1 MELSLEGRTAIVTGA
16 SRGIGLA
23 CTRALA
29 AAGASV
35 VAGARAGSDE
45 LTELT
50 KSAPVRAVVVDLAQ
64 PDGPASLAA
73 AVDGPV
79 HILVNNVG
87 SAPARPEGFAAIT
100 DDQWTQTLTLNL
112 LAAIRMTRAVVPGMV
127 EQGGGAIVNIGSV
140 NAELPDPL
148 VLDYSVAKAGL
159 HAFAKGLS
167 KEVGPKGVRINTL
180 SPGPV
185 ETDLWLGKDG
195 VANSVGRA
203 TGVTPDEVRKGAA
216 GASLTGRF
224 SPPRRSQTSCSC
236 SPPTPPR
243 TSPDRSSAS
252 TAGSCRRGEL
262 TSQQVPFQYGE
273 VTPDRALRFAGR
285 RLADSDVGMP

>member
-100 DDQWTQTLTLNL
+100 DDQWTETLTLNL

-224 SPPRRSQTSCSC
+224 SRPEEIADLVLLLASDATANVTGSFFRIDGGFV
-236 SPPTPPR
+236 PTW
-243 TSPDRSSAS
+243 
-252 TAGSCRRGEL
+252 
-262 TSQQVPFQYGE
+262 
-273 VTPDRALRFAGR
+273 
-285 RLADSDVGMP
+285 